1 MTYVCG
7 FNDLSFVGFEMVI
20 LALMAQSG
28 FLRFR
33 PYCGFGFLVYQMV
46 EVLDDVVEWFRP
58 CCGFGSGLCSNS
70 LEGLEE
76 KWFLAFFLFDSLEID
91 SS

>member
-7 FNDLSFVGFEMVI
+7 FNDLFFVGFEMVI

-33 PYCGFGFLVYQMV
+33 PYCLIYVG
-46 EVLDDVVEWFRP
+46 
-58 CCGFGSGLCSNS
+58 
-70 LEGLEE
+70 
-76 KWFLAFFLFDSLEID
+76 LAFDSTIFLRRKDTFINITFSYITACIYASYLTNLIYVENIIA
-91 SS
+91 

>member
-33 PYCGFGFLVYQMV
+33 PYCLIYVG
-46 EVLDDVVEWFRP
+46 
-58 CCGFGSGLCSNS
+58 
-70 LEGLEE
+70 
-76 KWFLAFFLFDSLEID
+76 LAFDSRLWFFGV
-91 SS
+91 SNG

>member
-7 FNDLSFVGFEMVI
+7 FHDLSFVGFEMVI

-33 PYCGFGFLVYQMV
+33 PYCGFG
-46 EVLDDVVEWFRP
+46 
-58 CCGFGSGLCSNS
+58 SGLCSNS

-76 KWFLAFFLFDSLEID
+76 KWFLAFFLLIAWK
-91 SS
+91 